1 LNAPNKSKGIIAS
14 NVHANIVIIVCWT
27 ALVIASVNAVAAV
40 VVPHN
45 PSTHTTAINSKMIRD
60 KTSATI
66 STCLHSRVRASASAD
81 ASALYG

>member
-1 LNAPNKSKGIIAS
+1 VSAA
-14 NVHANIVIIVCWT
+14 IVVCST
-27 ALVIASVNAVAAV
+27 AFVVASVKAVAAV

-45 PSTHTTAINSKMIRD
+45 PNTHTTAINSKMIRD

-66 STCLHSRVRASASAD
+66 STYLHHSRVRASASAD